1 MKTKRLAIAIGS
13 LLVASLGAT
22 AYAQGA
28 PQTTPQQTPPPA
40 TTAYTSGA
48 NHATQPMSNNM
59 SNNMSSDKIAKKV
72 KQELTSHGVT
82 ATNVNVTFDNGTA
95 TLAGTVATQRDISKA
110 KSAAMRVKGVKHVDT
125 SGLQAQAGH
134 GQGAG

>member
-1 MKTKRLAIAIGS
+1 MKAKRLAIAIGS

-28 PQTTPQQTPPPA
+28 PQTTPPQTPPPA

-48 NHATQPMSNNM
+48 NQATQPMSNSNM
-59 SNNMSSDKIAKKV
+59 ANGRIPQKV

-95 TLAGTVATQRDISKA
+95 TLTGTVATQRDISKA
-110 KSAAMRVKGVKHVDT
+110 KSAALRVKGVKHVDT
-125 SGLQAQAGH
+125 SGLQAQVGH
-134 GQGAG
+134 GQGTG